1 MIFTEMETAV
11 KQKYEMYRLR
21 VEEQAER
28 GLSNSRE
35 RRNALDQ
42 LEGRMLREK
51 RAIDRCKQ

>member
-1 MIFTEMETAV
+1 METAV